1 MDRRIS
7 IETAIMPFKVKELVE
22 IIMEK
27 KKISFSDA
35 FFYLYTT
42 NCYLLLQKES
52 TKLWYMSGL
61 GLFDMIEEEKKASEC
76 IDSKIL
82 LFYSFCIENYKN
94 KYQLRPDTALNLFMQ
109 KGVFEFLKENFDA
122 LHSQGEEYI
131 LMEIHEFINKNGLS
145 LNRNAQAR
153 HKQL

>member
-1 MDRRIS
+1 MDRRTS
-7 IETAIMPFKVKELVE
+7 VETAIMPFKVKELVE

-42 NCYLLLQKES
+42 NCYRLLQRES

-61 GLFDMIEEEKKASEC
+61 GLYEMIEEEKKASEC
-76 IDSKIL
+76 IDRKIL
-82 LFYSFCIENYKN
+82 LFYSFCLENYKN
-94 KYQLRPDTALNLFMQ
+94 KYQLPPDATLNLFMQ

-122 LHSQGEEYI
+122 LHSQGDEYI
-131 LMEIHEFINKNGLS
+131 LTEIHEFINRK
-145 LNRNAQAR
+145 AV
-153 HKQL
+153 